1 MIDIPRPVPAT
12 GEPDARLAA
21 ALRGWQAAPG
31 TAQRAAVLAAL
42 VDARVFVCVAARPT
56 AEAVEMAVLT
66 VVRTDGAR
74 VLPVFSDGHAVQ
86 RWRREAR
93 PVPVPA
99 PQACAAALADG
110 AAGVLL
116 DPTGAA
122 LAVDADE
129 LTRLARG
136 WAPVAGTS
144 LASRRTTAAL
154 TAPSAP
160 VDAAL
165 VEALSSALAGEPLEG
180 ARLLDG
186 PEGPVLGLV
195 PAPRAVLDPAGLAAL
210 ASRVLR
216 RLGAALPPD
225 GLDVAVVPAH
235 GPGHVVPLAPARRRR
250 WRRRA

>member
-1 MIDIPRPVPAT
+1 MIDVPRPVGDT
-12 GEPDARLAA
+12 GEPDTRLAA
-21 ALRGWQAAPG
+21 ALRAWQDAPG
-31 TAQRAAVLAAL
+31 TAQRAAALAAL

-56 AEAVEMAVLT
+56 ADSVEMALLT

-110 AAGVLL
+110 ASGVLL

-160 VDAAL
+160 VDADL
-165 VEALSSALAGEPLEG
+165 VAALAAALASEPVRS
-180 ARLLDG
+180 ARLL
-186 PEGPVLGLV
+186 EGPDGLVLGV
-195 PAPRAVLDPAGLAAL
+195 DADLDAAALAAL

-216 RLGAALPPD
+216 RLGPALPPD
-225 GLDVAVVPAH
+225 GLDLAVVPPD
-235 GPGHVVPLAPARRRR
+235 GPGSPVLVPARGW
-250 WRRRA
+250 WRRRG